1 MKKKNEG
8 FLQLKVLDFRKNF
21 VKQNYKFSLMIECG
35 KQTNEQNFVC
45 RMSSPFRFSK
55 IKRRKNEKI
64 ISATNYLL
72 LHGIQ

>member
-1 MKKKNEG
+1 
-8 FLQLKVLDFRKNF
+8 
-21 VKQNYKFSLMIECG
+21 MIECG

-45 RMSSPFRFSK
+45 LMSSPFRFSK

-64 ISATNYLL
+64 IWATNYLL